1 MKTLTTTKTSRRDE
15 YESKTVE
22 DMDEMIIGATKELN
36 VRHKLLTSLKSKYT
50 SLGKH
55 PSQVQTKEIME
66 AKKE

>member
-1 MKTLTTTKTSRRDE
+1 
-15 YESKTVE
+15 
-22 DMDEMIIGATKELN
+22 MDEMIIGATKELN